1 MVGQLF
7 AKNSNRPGL
16 AAAGSTPR
24 TRQYL
29 LNELVRLFVLPLFF
43 GLLLGWNKA
52 GLGVQLSMPVA
63 IAYWCGI
70 CLFVWLAAHAFTRLV
85 SRIKW
90 VSARRVSIQL
100 LLGMM
105 LSYLVVGFVLVWY
118 VAFFR
123 DGHLLGLTETWD
135 RYAGFSFLSRLR
147 QSSVTVVVWILAN
160 IGWMAIRRYSPYGIF
175 AGPAGFSADI
185 GAADGGT
192 GEGRPAPEQPPRML
206 RVGSQEFPLAN
217 IVAVK
222 AEDHYV
228 RVFQVDGSKPLIHG
242 RFSDI
247 STQVKDVS
255 SAIRVHR
262 SYWVNLNHVSSVR
275 LNGRIL
281 SLEMSNGMT
290 IPVSESHRA
299 LLEAAIE
306 NGAPGVQV
314 LSKPAAASPGE
325 PL

>member
-1 MVGQLF
+1 MVGDLF
-7 AKNSNRPGL
+7 RKTTNRPDL
-16 AAAGSTPR
+16 ATASSTLR

-29 LNELVRLFVLPLFF
+29 INELVRLFVLPLFF

-52 GLGVQLSMPVA
+52 GLGVQLSTPMA

-70 CLFVWLAAHAFTRLV
+70 CLFVWLVAHAFTRLI
-85 SRIKW
+85 SRITW
-90 VSARRVSIQL
+90 VSERRVSIQL

-105 LSYLVVGFVLVWY
+105 LSYLIVGFVLVWY

-123 DGHLLGLTETWD
+123 DGHLMGLPETWD
-135 RYAGFSFLSRLR
+135 RYASFSLLSRLR

-160 IGWMAIRRYSPYGIF
+160 IGWMAIRRYSPYGKF
-175 AGPAGFSADI
+175 VGPASFSADI
-185 GAADGGT
+185 VVAADGGS
-192 GEGRPAPEQPPRML
+192 GDGKPVLEQPQRML
-206 RVGSQEFPLAN
+206 RVGSQEFLLAN
-217 IVAVK
+217 VVAVK

-228 RVFQVDGSKPLIHG
+228 RVFQVDGTKPLIHG

-247 STQVKDVS
+247 SAQVRDVS

-262 SYWVNLNHVSSVR
+262 SYWVNLNHVSTVR
-275 LNGRIL
+275 LNGRIF

-299 LLEAAIE
+299 LLEAAME
-306 NGAPGVQV
+306 SGLSGVPT
-314 LSKPAAASPGE
+314 LSESGGCGH
-325 PL
+325 